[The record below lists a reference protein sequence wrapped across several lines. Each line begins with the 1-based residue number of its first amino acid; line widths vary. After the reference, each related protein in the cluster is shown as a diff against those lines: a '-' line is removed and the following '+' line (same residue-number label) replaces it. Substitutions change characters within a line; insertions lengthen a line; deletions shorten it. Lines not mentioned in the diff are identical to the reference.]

1 MPYRKVIFANEQVY
15 HILNRGVAQTPIF
28 LKTREYQ
35 RFLDLLDFYRYE
47 RPPLS
52 FSHYSRLSSEE
63 KNKFIKAL
71 REKEKLVEIFAY
83 CLMPN
88 HFHLLLQQL
97 QNDGILK
104 VLSNLQD
111 SYVRFFNLRNER
123 KGPLFES
130 VFKAIGIETDEQLL
144 HVSRYIHLNPSTSY
158 LTTIQ
163 NLSVY
168 PWSSFPEYLEKRL
181 PIITSAE
188 IIITLAG
195 GKKQYEKFVFDQA
208 EYQRDLEKIKHLTL
222 ENL

>member
-1 MPYRKVIFANEQVY
+1 MPYRKVIFANERVY
-15 HILNRGVAQTPIF
+15 HILNRGVARTPIF

-52 FSHYSRLSSEE
+52 FSHYFRLSSEE
-63 KNKFIKAL
+63 KSKFMKDL
-71 REKEKLVEIFAY
+71 REKAKLVEIFAY

-88 HFHLLLQQL
+88 HFHLLIRQL
-97 QNDGILK
+97 QDNGILK

-111 SYVRFFNLRNER
+111 GFVRFFNLRNER

-130 VFKAIGIETDEQLL
+130 VFKAIRIDTDEQLL
-144 HVSRYIHLNPSTSY
+144 HVSRYIHLNPSSSY

-163 NLSVY
+163 NLSAY
-168 PWSSFPEYLEKRL
+168 PWSSFPEYLRERL
-181 PIITSAE
+181 PIIVNTE
-188 IIITLAG
+188 IVLGLAG

-208 EYQRDLEKIKHLTL
+208 KYQRDLEKIKHLAL